1 VLVTINGQ
9 QRRVPEG
16 ATVDAVV
23 SSLLG
28 EQAIGR
34 SQGIA
39 VAVAGEV
46 VPRSRWSCT
55 AVAEGSAIEV
65 LTAVQGG

>member
-1 VLVTINGQ
+1 VLVTVNGQ

-16 ATVDAVV
+16 ATVDAVL

-28 EQAIGR
+28 EHAITR
-34 SQGIA
+34 SRGIA
-39 VAVAGEV
+39 VAVEGEV
-46 VPRSRWSCT
+46 VPRSRWNCT
-55 AVAEGSAIEV
+55 AISEGSVIEV